1 MNMHV
6 PRAPVRVAHMAQV
19 IDDALADLDN
29 LQAGLQGPVAD
40 AVNEAMA
47 GLDAGTLRVA
57 EKVDGEWRVNRWL
70 INAIM
75 VAAHIGE
82 YELVEGG
89 PGGSH
94 WWDKEPPKFR
104 NWGEAEFRAAGFRA
118 LPHAVVRYSAF
129 VGRNAVLM
137 PSFVSWGARV
147 DEGTM
152 IDSWATVG
160 SCAQVGRNVH
170 VSAGACLGGVIE
182 PAQTRPVIIEDE
194 CFIGAR
200 CSVVEGVIVGEGSVL
215 AAGTTLSGST
225 KIVDRTTGEM
235 YQGEVPPYSVV
246 VPGSLPS
253 SSLPDGSP
261 GPSLH
266 CAVIIKRVDARTR
279 AKARV
284 NDLFR
289 V

>member
-6 PRAPVRVAHMAQV
+6 PRAPMRVAEMARIV
-19 IDDALADLDN
+19 DEAFADI
-29 LQAGLQGPVAD
+29 AGLRPGLSGPVAD
-40 AVNEAMA
+40 AVAEAMA
-47 GLDAGTLRVA
+47 GLDSGTLRVA
-57 EKVDGEWRVNRWL
+57 EKVDGEWRTNRWL

-82 YELVEGG
+82 FELVEGG
-89 PGGSH
+89 PGGSF
-94 WWDKEPPKFR
+94 WWDKEQPKFK
-104 NWGEAEFRAAGFRA
+104 NWTEADFRAAGFRA

-129 VGRNAVLM
+129 IARNVVLM
-137 PSFVSWGARV
+137 PGFVSWGARV

-160 SCAQVGRNVH
+160 SGAQIGRNVH
-170 VSAGACLGGVIE
+170 VSAGACIGGVIE

-200 CSVVEGVIVGEGSVL
+200 CSVVEGVVVGEGAVL
-215 AAGTTLSGST
+215 AAGTTLSAST
-225 KIVDRTTGEM
+225 KIVDRTTGEVH
-235 YQGEVPPYSVV
+235 QGEVPPYSVV
-246 VPGSLPS
+246 VPGSLPAA
-253 SSLPDGSP
+253 PMPNGSP
-261 GPSLH
+261 GPLLH

-279 AKARV
+279 GKARI

>member
-1 MNMHV
+1 MHV
-6 PRAPVRVAHMAQV
+6 SRAPVRISHIAQ
-19 IDDALADLDN
+19 IIEDAFGDLGA
-29 LQAGLQGPVAD
+29 LQAGHQGPLAE
-40 AVNEAMA
+40 AVHEALA
-47 GLDAGTLRVA
+47 GLDAGTLRAA
-57 EKVDGEWRVNRWL
+57 EKIDGEWQVNRWL
-70 INAIM
+70 INALM

-89 PGGSH
+89 PGGSY

-118 LPHAVVRYSAF
+118 LPHAVVRHSAF
-129 VGRNAVLM
+129 IGRNVVLM
-137 PSFVSWGARV
+137 PCFVSWGARV

-160 SCAQVGRNVH
+160 SCAQIGRNVH
-170 VSAGACLGGVIE
+170 VSAGATIGGVIE
-182 PAQTRPVIIEDE
+182 PAQVRPVIIEDE

-215 AAGTTLSGST
+215 AAGTALSGST
-225 KIVDRTTGEM
+225 KIVDRTTGEIH
-235 YQGEVPPYSVV
+235 QGEVPPYSVV

-253 SSLPDGSP
+253 GPMPDGSP
-261 GPSLH
+261 GPFLH

-279 AKARV
+279 EKARV